1 MLISIKDIEDAK
13 FKAAKIYLSCQT
25 KYLEEQKLLQFK
37 TNAECNNLLIYTGS
51 ELLLIENWTGSIKFS

>member
-37 TNAECNNLLIYTGS
+37 TNAECNNLRIYKGS
-51 ELLLIENWTGSIKFS
+51 DSY